1 VRVVVV
7 GSGIV
12 GIAVAQ
18 ALATRGDEVVVLE
31 KEDRLAQHQTGRNSG
46 VIHSGLYY
54 PPGSAKARMSAA
66 GSRSMA
72 EYARDRGVPIK
83 ICGKLVVAVDESEL
97 PALGALEVRA
107 AQNGVPARVISMDE
121 AREIEPAVG
130 GVGALRVTST
140 GSVDYVAV
148 CEALAEDVRAAGGE
162 IRFSEEFVAARQR
175 PGGVEVLTSGDRI
188 KADGLVTCAGLYSDR
203 VAKASGITPEARI
216 VPFRGEYYELVPELE
231 HMVRG
236 LIYPVPDP
244 RFPFLGVHLTR
255 MINGGV
261 HAGPNAVLALA
272 REGYTWRDINGKDLV
287 ESLGWPGLWHL
298 AARNLLPG
306 AMEVVR
312 SMSRRL
318 FARVCPGWCRASAPR
333 TSCPLP
339 QGSGRRRCA
348 ATAQWSTT
356 SWSSP
361 HHARCMCSTRRHLRP
376 PAPWRLPG
384 TSSRSWTRLRSEP
397 RDAPAPARL
406 ISDRAGRTWPRWPP
420 CGDATTPRSP
430 GTSRGLPRAP
440 RGSFGTAASSPA
452 PRAAW
457 SSRSRSACRDPGGH

>member
-1 VRVVVV
+1 M
-7 GSGIV
+7 
-12 GIAVAQ
+12 
-18 ALATRGDEVVVLE
+18 VLE

-203 VAKASGITPEARI
+203 VATASGITPEARI

-318 FARVCPGWCRASAPR
+318 FAKSLSRLVPGIGAQDLVPAPAGVRAQALRRDGTMVDDFLVQSAPR
-333 TSCPLP
+333 QVHVLNAPSP
-339 QGSGRRRCA
+339 A
-348 ATAQWSTT
+348 ATCA
-356 SWSSP
+356 
-361 HHARCMCSTRRHLRP
+361 
-376 PAPWRLPG
+376 WRLPG
-384 TSSRSWTRLRSEP
+384 TSSRRRTRRRSEP

>member
-1 VRVVVV
+1 MRVVVV

-18 ALATRGDEVVVLE
+18 ALASRGDEVVVLE

-72 EYARDRGVPIK
+72 EYAHDRGVPIK

-97 PALGALEVRA
+97 PALGALEARA

-203 VAKASGITPEARI
+203 VATASGITPEARI

-287 ESLGWPGLWHL
+287 QSLGWPGLWHL

-312 SMSRRL
+312 SLSRRL
-318 FARVCPGWCRASAPR
+318 FARSLSRLVPGIGAKDLVPAPAGVRAQALRRDGSMVDDFLLQSAPR
-333 TSCPLP
+333 QVHVLNAPSPAATCALEIARSVVQELD
-339 QGSGRRRCA
+339 A
-348 ATAQWSTT
+348 ATA
-356 SWSSP
+356 
-361 HHARCMCSTRRHLRP
+361 
-376 PAPWRLPG
+376 
-384 TSSRSWTRLRSEP
+384 
-397 RDAPAPARL
+397 
-406 ISDRAGRTWPRWPP
+406 
-420 CGDATTPRSP
+420 
-430 GTSRGLPRAP
+430 
-440 RGSFGTAASSPA
+440 
-452 PRAAW
+452 
-457 SSRSRSACRDPGGH
+457 